1 MAMDAYQ
8 KQLAAWQQA
17 YPYLG
22 ASPTSA
28 HQPTLGD
35 YSDSR
40 RKFMDMWAG
49 ANPYNGLNPTSFGMS
64 QAEME
69 AAGNATNESRQAFGD
84 YEQWGSQGEQAWRAA
99 LTPEQRAQYDELKAA
114 DYAKKQRMGQMAF
127 LAAAG
132 AMAAPGII
140 GAMGAQGGG
149 LGAAGAAE
157 GLGGLDAATVF
168 GSGSG
173 WGADTLGAMGLGGLG
188 EGAGAMGT
196 GLGGLG
202 STGVLDMLGG
212 GFGSG
217 LPAGV
222 GNLPAGMFGS
232 GLGEFG
238 GIGSAAAGMGA
249 GGGSSLLQQ
258 IQNAI
263 GGGGGVTDA
272 LKGLTGSGGGI
283 NWLNLL
289 GNLGGGWL
297 QANASGNAAEAQLQA
312 AREANAL
319 LREMWQQGRADQA
332 PYREAGTN
340 ALAGIQAL
348 LKDPSSVASMPD
360 YQFGLDQGTK
370 ALANSA
376 SARGMQYS
384 GAQAKALQRYGQDY
398 AGTKLG
404 ESFNRLASLA
414 GIGQTATSQTGALGQ
429 NYANN
434 LANNIENQGNVQGS
448 AYMGKGNAWTN
459 AIGGALNGLSE
470 QDFINALLKGGG

>member
-28 HQPTLGD
+28 HQPTL
-35 YSDSR
+35 
-40 RKFMDMWAG
+40 
-49 ANPYNGLNPTSFGMS
+49 
-64 QAEME
+64 
-69 AAGNATNESRQAFGD
+69 GD

-132 AMAAPGII
+132 ARAAPGII

-212 GFGSG
+212 GFGCG

-222 GNLPAGMFGS
+222 GNLPAG
-232 GLGEFG
+232 
-238 GIGSAAAGMGA
+238 
-249 GGGSSLLQQ
+249 
-258 IQNAI
+258 
-263 GGGGGVTDA
+263 
-272 LKGLTGSGGGI
+272 
-283 NWLNLL
+283 
-289 GNLGGGWL
+289 
-297 QANASGNAAEAQLQA
+297 
-312 AREANAL
+312 
-319 LREMWQQGRADQA
+319 
-332 PYREAGTN
+332 
-340 ALAGIQAL
+340 
-348 LKDPSSVASMPD
+348 
-360 YQFGLDQGTK
+360 
-370 ALANSA
+370 
-376 SARGMQYS
+376 
-384 GAQAKALQRYGQDY
+384 
-398 AGTKLG
+398 
-404 ESFNRLASLA
+404 
-414 GIGQTATSQTGALGQ
+414 
-429 NYANN
+429 
-434 LANNIENQGNVQGS
+434 
-448 AYMGKGNAWTN
+448 
-459 AIGGALNGLSE
+459 
-470 QDFINALLKGGG
+470 